1 MARQG
6 LEKGCF
12 MATKLGKLSFEAQIE
27 GKNLIIETGKIG
39 KIAAGS
45 AVCTSGDSVV
55 MANVVL
61 SDKFDPDRDFF
72 PMTVDFEDKWYATGK
87 ISGSR
92 FIKREGRG
100 SELATLRSRMID
112 RPIRP
117 MFPKGYMNEVQLV
130 VTPLSLDETI
140 DPVVL
145 GITAAS
151 TALML
156 SGAPFEGPIGAVRMA
171 KINGKIV
178 ANPSYDELAEANAE
192 LLVVG
197 TEDAITMIEA
207 EAKEI
212 PENEF
217 ADMLEKAH
225 EVIKENITLQHKLLA
240 EVDVKK
246 QEYQLNL
253 PNEDAYE
260 AVNKFLAD
268 KLGAA
273 VRHEDKMERLSIIEE
288 LKDRVLEEF
297 ADDYEEKEVK
307 ESFERSI
314 KQEVR
319 RAILEDGKRPDNRQ
333 MDEIRPL
340 ESEAGVLPRTH
351 GSGLFT
357 RGATQVLSITTLA
370 SPGKAQVVESM
381 DQDFEK
387 FFMHHYSDAPYTYGE
402 PRRLG
407 PSRRAIGHGY
417 LAEKALL
424 AILPDKADFPYVIRV
439 VSEIL
444 SCNGSSSMGSV
455 CGASLSLADA
465 GVPIKKHVAGIAMG
479 LITEDGSLN
488 GKYQVLTDLLG
499 TEDFA
504 GDMDFKAAGTRDGL
518 TAFQLDIKIKGL
530 KIDFIRD
537 VLGKAKDARSK
548 ILDVM
553 EAAIAEPRKEISK
566 FAPRLTTLHI
576 NPDKIRT
583 VIGKGG
589 EMINKI
595 IAETG
600 AEIDIEDDGTIIV
613 SAVNGESGQAAV
625 DWIQGL
631 VAEPEVGKTYTGK
644 VDRLMDFGAFVQFM
658 PGYVGLLHISQISEE
673 RVEKVSDFLK
683 EGQTVKVKLNS
694 IDDTG
699 RYALT
704 MKGVKQ
710 D

>member
-1 MARQG
+1 
-6 LEKGCF
+6 
-12 MATKLGKLSFEAQIE
+12 MATKLGKLSVESQLE
-27 GKNLIIETGKIG
+27 GKNFILETGKIG

-45 AVCTSGDSVV
+45 AVCTVGETVV
-55 MANVVL
+55 MANVVV
-61 SDKFDPDRDFF
+61 SEKADETKDFF
-72 PMTVDFEDKWYATGK
+72 PLTVDFEDKWYATGK

-92 FIKREGRG
+92 FIKREARP
-100 SELATLRSRMID
+100 SELAVLRSRMID

-117 MFPKGYMNEVQLV
+117 MFPKGYVNEVQLV
-130 VTPLSLDETI
+130 ITPLSVDEGI
-140 DPVVL
+140 DPVVVGL
-145 GITAAS
+145 TAAS
-151 TALML
+151 MALML
-156 SGAPFEGPIGAVRMA
+156 SGTPFEGPVGAVRIA
-171 KINGKIV
+171 KLDGKVVIN
-178 ANPSYDELAEANAE
+178 PTYAEIAGAQAE
-192 LLVVG
+192 ILVVG

-225 EVIKENITLQHKLLA
+225 EVIKENVALQKKLLA
-240 EVDVKK
+240 EVDVQKR
-246 QEYQLNL
+246 EYKLIL
-253 PNEDAYE
+253 PSAEAYESISKFLSGKLGEAVRNEDKIARNAIIAGLEDMVTQEFSENYE
-260 AVNKFLAD
+260 QK
-268 KLGAA
+268 
-273 VRHEDKMERLSIIEE
+273 EI
-288 LKDRVLEEF
+288 KD
-297 ADDYEEKEVK
+297 
-307 ESFERSI
+307 SFEKII

-319 RAILEDGKRPDNRQ
+319 RSILEEGIRPDHRK

-340 ESEAGVLPRTH
+340 ESEVDLLPRTH

-357 RGATQVLSITTLA
+357 RGATQVLALTTLA
-370 SPGKAQVVESM
+370 SPGKAQIVDSM

-387 FFMHHYSDAPYTYGE
+387 SFMHHYTDAPYSYGE

-407 PSRRAIGHGY
+407 TSRRAIGHGF
-417 LAEKALL
+417 LAEKSLVAV
-424 AILPDKADFPYVIRV
+424 LPEKDDFPYVIRV

-455 CGASLSLADA
+455 CAASLSLMDA
-465 GVPIKKHVAGIAMG
+465 GVPIKSHVAGIAMG
-479 LITEDGSLN
+479 LITENGTLD
-488 GKYQVLTDLLG
+488 GKYEVLTDIQG
-499 TEDFA
+499 AEDFA
-504 GDMDFKAAGTRDGL
+504 GDMDFKSAGTRQGL

-530 KIDFIRD
+530 KIDFIRE
-537 VLGKAKDARSK
+537 VLAKARDARSK

-553 EAAIAEPRKEISK
+553 ESAIAEPKKEISQY
-566 FAPRLTTLHI
+566 APRLTTMHI
-576 NPDKIRT
+576 NPEKIRM

-600 AEIDIEDDGTIIV
+600 AEIDINDDGTV
-613 SAVNGESGQAAV
+613 VVAAVNGESGRRAV
-625 DWIQGL
+625 EWIEGL
-631 VAEPEVGKTYTGK
+631 TAEPEVGKIYTGK

-683 EGQTVKVKLNS
+683 EGQEVKVKLNS
-694 IDDTG
+694 VDDTG

-704 MKGVKQ
+704 MKGIKQ